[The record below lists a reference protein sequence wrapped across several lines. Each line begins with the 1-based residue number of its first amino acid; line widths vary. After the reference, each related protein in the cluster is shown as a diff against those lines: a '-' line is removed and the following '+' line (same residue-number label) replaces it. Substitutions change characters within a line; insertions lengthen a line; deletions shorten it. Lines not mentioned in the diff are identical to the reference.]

1 MIVKCPTLATVNSRA
16 QLPSINRIH
25 YHHHRIRPSSLR
37 PIVFIFLKI
46 MDDDDY
52 GADDVLLEAMAAV
65 DSGPSASGA
74 IKQPTPQILNK
85 PAAGSGS
92 GSGSGGKSSSS
103 ANPIVQ
109 PKPQIIQQKNIGSTI
124 LVSPRQRG
132 NPVLTSIR
140 SIPWEYSDI
149 PADYVIG
156 LTTCVLFLR

>member
-1 MIVKCPTLATVNSRA
+1 MVICPTLATVNSRA
-16 QLPSINRIH
+16 QLPSIHRIH
-25 YHHHRIRPSSLR
+25 HRHRRLRSSSSR
-37 PIVFIFLKI
+37 SIVVIILTI

-52 GADDVLLEAMAAV
+52 GADDALIEAMAAV
-65 DSGPSASGA
+65 DSGPSASA

-85 PAAGSGS
+85 PAASSGS
-92 GSGSGGKSSSS
+92 KSSGSV
-103 ANPIVQ
+103 APIVQ
-109 PKPQIIQQKNIGSTI
+109 PKPQIIQQKNLGSTI

-149 PADYVIG
+149 PADYVVG

>member
-1 MIVKCPTLATVNSRA
+1 VI
-16 QLPSINRIH
+16 I
-25 YHHHRIRPSSLR
+25 
-37 PIVFIFLKI
+37 FII

-52 GADDVLLEAMAAV
+52 GADDALLEAMAAV

-74 IKQPTPQILNK
+74 VKQPTPQIINR
-85 PAAGSGS
+85 PAPSS
-92 GSGSGGKSSSS
+92 SNNKSSSS

-109 PKPQIIQQKNIGSTI
+109 PKPQIIQQKNLGSTI

-149 PADYVIG
+149 PADYVVG